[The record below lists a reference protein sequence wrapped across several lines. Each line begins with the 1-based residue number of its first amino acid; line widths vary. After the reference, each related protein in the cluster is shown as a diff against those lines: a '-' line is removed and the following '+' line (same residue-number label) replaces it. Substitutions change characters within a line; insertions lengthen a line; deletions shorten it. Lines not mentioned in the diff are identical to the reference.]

1 MPNTNYLITS
11 PCNHHSPLAT
21 SPWHGTSSSIPMS
34 PHRDL
39 NRGSRH
45 IVSWAPVTFFFF
57 LDMFFFFYYTNE
69 YQWFKFSWTY
79 VWTWQGQQG
88 RGKGSRC
95 VLTHLVCLFLVCFFF
110 SIVFSFLSL
119 IFLLL
124 YILLWRLPTITAT
137 ASTTHF
143 PSLSTTWLVT
153 GGINELVWQG
163 SETANGRGMGPEQ
176 HLLLLGP

>member
-1 MPNTNYLITS
+1 MYVQHHLAHHVNMQLPLTTHNITLTWHVFFNTNV
-11 PCNHHSPLAT
+11 
-21 SPWHGTSSSIPMS
+21 TSSWPWQGLETHCVLS
-34 PHRDL
+34 P
-39 NRGSRH
+39 SY
-45 IVSWAPVTFFFF
+45 IFF
-57 LDMFFFFYYTNE
+57 LSRYVFFFYYTNE

-79 VWTWQGQQG
+79 IWTWQGQQG

-95 VLTHLVCLFLVCFFF
+95 VATCLVCLFLVLFFF
-110 SIVFSFLSL
+110 YCIFFLIANLFIIIYSL
-119 IFLLL
+119 VTI
-124 YILLWRLPTITAT
+124 TITAT

>member
-1 MPNTNYLITS
+1 MPNTNYLIAS

-21 SPWHGTSSSIPMS
+21 SPWRGTSSSIPMS
-34 PHRDL
+34 PRRDL

-45 IVSWAPVTFFFF
+45 IVSWTPVTFFFF

-69 YQWFKFSWTY
+69 YQWFKFSRTY
-79 VWTWQGQQG
+79 IWTWQGQQG

-95 VLTHLVCLFLVCFFF
+95 VATCLVCLFLVCFFLF
-110 SIVFSFLSL
+110 YCIFFLITNLFIIIYSL
-119 IFLLL
+119 VTI
-124 YILLWRLPTITAT
+124 TITAT
-137 ASTTHF
+137 ASITHF

-153 GGINELVWQG
+153 GEINELVWQG
-163 SETANGRGMGPEQ
+163 SEMANGRGMGPKQ

>member
-1 MPNTNYLITS
+1 MPNTNYLIAS
-11 PCNHHSPLAT
+11 PCNHHSPLAIT
-21 SPWHGTSSSIPMS
+21 PRHGTSSLIPMS
-34 PHRDL
+34 PRRDL
-39 NRGSRH
+39 DRGSRH

-69 YQWFKFSWTY
+69 YQWFKFSRTY

-88 RGKGSRC
+88 RGKGLRC
-95 VLTHLVCLFLVCFFF
+95 VPTHLVCLFLVRFFF
-110 SIVFSFLSL
+110 FYCIFFLIANL
-119 IFLLL
+119 FIIIYFLVTT
-124 YILLWRLPTITAT
+124 TITAT

-163 SETANGRGMGPEQ
+163 SEMANGRGMGPEQ
-176 HLLLLGP
+176 HLLLFGP